1 MLRAMVYCPA
11 CGQEQTDET
20 KFCRFCGDSLPGAEM
35 MKLLRQE
42 ALELAAKRNGGHLT
56 ETQAQ
61 SGQTMQAIEQN
72 RANGGPIN
80 VQNGVHAQSAKQATD
95 ELKALM
101 R

>member
-1 MLRAMVYCPA
+1 MVYCPA

-56 ETQAQ
+56 EAQAQ
-61 SGQTMQAIEQN
+61 SSQTMLAVEQN
-72 RANGGPIN
+72 RANSGPN
-80 VQNGVHAQSAKQATD
+80 KVQNGVHAQSVKQATD
-95 ELKALM
+95 DLKALM
-101 R
+101 RELH